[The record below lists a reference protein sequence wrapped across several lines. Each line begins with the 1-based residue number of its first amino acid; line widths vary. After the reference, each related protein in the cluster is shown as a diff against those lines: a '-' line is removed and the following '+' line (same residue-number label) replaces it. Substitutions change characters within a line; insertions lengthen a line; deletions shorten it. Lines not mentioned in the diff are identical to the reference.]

1 MELLCIALM
10 DVNKGRKQDMEVLRL
25 FYLNN

>member
-1 MELLCIALM
+1 M
-10 DVNKGRKQDMEVLRL
+10 DVNKGRKQDMEALRL